1 MEIHMEEYKFTK
13 RVHNIL
19 KIAAEEAE
27 SNIIQPAHLFIG
39 MCKEGTGVCSELY
52 MYLFRKVGIDFSEKL
67 SIRKQYDSPYQ
78 EYEKIGQY
86 KVSYKVLEILQIAK
100 KRMERFQQVVIN
112 EGHIMYALFRV
123 DTDIGEFIHTQMQE
137 DILRITAAPRD
148 LAVDLNSFKSIYNTL
163 FCHVRRVSPSDFD
176 KLLRFVVDEFGE
188 RWLQSV
194 DYGFRTYN
202 EKLPIYIAQ
211 QEEVIVGFACYDV
224 VRGKK
229 GLFGPMGIA
238 KQNRVKGVGKELLHH
253 CLYNMKQDGYEYA
266 IIGQAGPIE
275 FYERNCNARLIPI
288 DNK

>member
-1 MEIHMEEYKFTK
+1 MEEFQFTK
-13 RVHNIL
+13 RVHKIL
-19 KIAAEEAE
+19 EIAAEESE
-27 SNIIQPAHLFIG
+27 YNIIHPVHLFIG
-39 MCKEGTGVCSELY
+39 MCKEGTGVCAELF
-52 MYLFRKVGIDFSEKL
+52 MYLFHKVGPDFLEKL
-67 SIRKQYDSPYQ
+67 SLRKQFDLHHQ
-78 EYEKIGQY
+78 EYKKIGQY
-86 KVSYKVLEILQIAK
+86 KLSYKAIEILQIAK
-100 KRMERFQQVVIN
+100 KRMERFQQVVVN
-112 EGHIMYALFRV
+112 EGHVMYALFRV
-123 DTDIGEFIHTQMQE
+123 DTNIGEFIHIQMQE

-163 FCHVRRVSPSDFD
+163 FCHVRRASPSDFD
-176 KLLRFVVDEFGE
+176 KLSRFVADEFGE

-211 QEEVIVGFACYDV
+211 QEEVIIGFACYDV

-288 DNK
+288 DNN

>member
-1 MEIHMEEYKFTK
+1 M
-13 RVHNIL
+13 
-19 KIAAEEAE
+19 AA
-27 SNIIQPAHLFIG
+27 
-39 MCKEGTGVCSELY
+39 
-52 MYLFRKVGIDFSEKL
+52 
-67 SIRKQYDSPYQ
+67 
-78 EYEKIGQY
+78 
-86 KVSYKVLEILQIAK
+86 
-100 KRMERFQQVVIN
+100 
-112 EGHIMYALFRV
+112 
-123 DTDIGEFIHTQMQE
+123 
-137 DILRITAAPRD
+137 
-148 LAVDLNSFKSIYNTL
+148 
-163 FCHVRRVSPSDFD
+163 
-176 KLLRFVVDEFGE
+176 EFGE

-238 KQNRVKGVGKELLHH
+238 KQNRVKGVGKELLYH

>member
-1 MEIHMEEYKFTK
+1 MHK
-13 RVHNIL
+13 IL
-19 KIAAEEAE
+19 EIAAKE
-27 SNIIQPAHLFIG
+27 SEYNIIHPVHLFIG
-39 MCKEGTGVCSELY
+39 MCKEGTGVCAELF
-52 MYLFRKVGIDFSEKL
+52 MYLFHKVGPDFLEKL
-67 SIRKQYDSPYQ
+67 SLRKQFDLHNQ
-78 EYEKIGQY
+78 EYKKIGQY
-86 KVSYKVLEILQIAK
+86 KLSYKAIEILQIAK
-100 KRMERFQQVVIN
+100 KRMERFQQVVVN
-112 EGHIMYALFRV
+112 EGHVMYALFRV
-123 DTDIGEFIHTQMQE
+123 DTNIGGFIHTQMQE

-176 KLLRFVVDEFGE
+176 KLSRFVVDEFGE